1 MTKAQ
6 GQDIV
11 SGLRQSLS
19 QMQMLASNHCPL
31 QDMAQMRILHFFNND
46 KELAQM
52 TMGQDHDIPPGHKQS
67 LIEV

>member
-11 SGLRQSLS
+11 SGHRQSLS
-19 QMQMLASNHCPL
+19 QMLASNHCPL
-31 QDMAQMRILHFFNND
+31 QDMASMRILHFFNND

-52 TMGQDHDIPPGHKQS
+52 TKGQDHDIPPGHKQS
-67 LIEV
+67 LLEV